1 MSATKVTVAI
11 PTYNRSGLL
20 KEALQSA
27 LAQDYPDFGVMVLDN
42 ASSDDTGTVVRSFGD
57 PRITYIRNQ
66 ANIGCMPNWNRAIDL
81 NNSPYLTL
89 LSDDDLMLAGFIR
102 ESVAILDKHPN
113 VAFSFV
119 APRYVNMDRIPL
131 RISHTQD
138 MPAGVIE
145 GVEYIQLHV
154 SGRRCRIE
162 PSTVMMRATSLADVG
177 SFDTPHTRDTDDL
190 NLWFRLAARF
200 QVAFI
205 PRQLVEL
212 RIHPGQ
218 LSESGFRQ
226 GGQAYYGAFAE
237 RIDGLSYLI
246 QSERAQDGS
255 YRDWLATQLRSL
267 HFNQSM
273 QLHSLFPHLYYS
285 WSERLQ
291 MAKHDLNGL
300 IPIGDRFI
308 LVDES
313 QWGSNLLEAR
323 QAVPFVERDGIY
335 WGRPSDDEM
344 AIRELE
350 RLRVSGTSFIVF
362 AWPTF
367 WWLDYYVG
375 LRDYLLS
382 KFRCVLTNSR
392 VVAFDLR

>member
-1 MSATKVTVAI
+1 
-11 PTYNRSGLL
+11 
-20 KEALQSA
+20 
-27 LAQDYPDFGVMVLDN
+27 LAQDYSDFGVMVLDN
-42 ASSDDTGTVVRSFGD
+42 GSSDDTGTVVRSFDD
-57 PRITYIRNQ
+57 PRITYIRNPV
-66 ANIGCMPNWNRAIDL
+66 NIGCMPNWNRAIEL
-81 NNSPYLTL
+81 NRSAYLTL
-89 LSDDDLMLAGFIR
+89 LSDDDLMLPGFIG
-102 ESVAILDKHPN
+102 ESVAMLDQHPK

-119 APRYVNMDRIPL
+119 APRYVDVDRTPL
-131 RISHTQD
+131 GTSHTQD

-145 GVEYIQLHV
+145 GFKYIELHV

-162 PSTVMMRATSLADVG
+162 PCAVMMRAASVAEVG

-200 QVAFI
+200 SVAFI
-205 PRQLVEL
+205 PKELVEL
-212 RIHPGQ
+212 RVHAGQ

-246 QSERAQDGS
+246 QSERAGDSS

-273 QLHSLFPHLYYS
+273 QLHSLFPQLYYS
-285 WSERLQ
+285 WSERVQ

-313 QWGSNLLEAR
+313 QWGSNFLDAR
-323 QAVPFVERDGIY
+323 QAIPFVERDGMY
-335 WGRPSDDEM
+335 WGRPADDEM

-350 RLRVSGTSFIVF
+350 RLRGSGPSFMVF

-375 LRDYLLS
+375 LHDYLSS
-382 KFRCVLTNSR
+382 KFRCALTNSR